1 MKKKY
6 YYKGK
11 VLVAGERLGH
21 CFCLVKDIEKILC
34 FTGKYYFAIGGVY
47 EIDVNDK
54 MIKTGDINYCEEDC
68 KDRSLVESWQV
79 ESVMNETEDK
89 RRRARKKLAKERAN
103 IEHMRLE
110 EIKEKIKYDRAFKK
124 LVYFYLLDGGFF

>member
-1 MKKKY
+1 
-6 YYKGK
+6 
-11 VLVAGERLGH
+11 
-21 CFCLVKDIEKILC
+21 
-34 FTGKYYFAIGGVY
+34 
-47 EIDVNDK
+47 
-54 MIKTGDINYCEEDC
+54 
-68 KDRSLVESWQV
+68 
-79 ESVMNETEDK
+79 MNETEDK